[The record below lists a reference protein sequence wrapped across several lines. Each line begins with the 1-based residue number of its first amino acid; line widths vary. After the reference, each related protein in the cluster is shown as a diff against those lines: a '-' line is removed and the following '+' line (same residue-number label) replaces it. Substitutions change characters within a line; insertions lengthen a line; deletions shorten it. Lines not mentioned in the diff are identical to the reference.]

1 MSNYKGKSFESDF
14 KESFKGT
21 KYEKGLMR
29 LYDVTNGFSGCNN
42 PCDFLV
48 YSFPNLFM
56 FELKAVQDKR
66 LDFAKIRP
74 NQIEGLTKWSGNKGV
89 IAGVLVNFYTYSYIY
104 FIPIDVIN
112 EFKAHGKKSI
122 NMDMC
127 EKYCYRVDGSKKRT
141 RFRINVPK
149 TIEDL
154 REFKN
159 IDIEFKEDIY
169 NG

>member
-1 MSNYKGKSFESDF
+1 MSNYRGKDFEYDF

-29 LYDVTNGFSGCNN
+29 LYDAQGGYLGVSN
-42 PCDFLV
+42 PCDFIL
-48 YSFPNLFM
+48 YTYPNLFM

-74 NQIEGLTKWSGNKGV
+74 NQMDGLTKWSENKGV

-127 EKYCYRVDGSKKRT
+127 EKYCYKVDGSKKRT

-159 IDIEFKEDIY
+159 IDIEFKEDI
-169 NG
+169 

>member
-1 MSNYKGKSFESDF
+1 MSNYKGKYFENDF

-29 LYDVTNGFSGCNN
+29 LYDSTSGFAGIST

-74 NQIEGLTKWSGNKGV
+74 NQLEGLSKWSENKGV
-89 IAGVLVNFYTYSYIY
+89 VAGVLVNFYTFGEIY
-104 FIPIDVIN
+104 FVPVEVIN
-112 EFKAHGKKSI
+112 LFKSHGKKSI
-122 NMDMC
+122 NMEMC
-127 EKYCYRVDGSKKRT
+127 EKYCYKVDGSKKRT
-141 RFRINVPK
+141 RFRINVLK
-149 TIEDL
+149 TVEDL
-154 REFKN
+154 REFEHPF
-159 IDIEFKEDIY
+159 IDFGED
-169 NG
+169 

>member
-1 MSNYKGKSFESDF
+1 MSNYKGKSWEEDF
-14 KESFKGT
+14 KSSFKGT
-21 KYEKGLMR
+21 KYENGLMR

-42 PCDFLV
+42 PCDFIL
-48 YSFPNLFM
+48 YTYPNLFM

-89 IAGVLVNFYTYSYIY
+89 IAGVLVNFYTYGYIY

-112 EFKAHGKKSI
+112 EFKDHGKKSI

-127 EKYCYRVDGSKKRT
+127 EKYCYKVDGSKKRT

-159 IDIEFKEDIY
+159 IDIEFKEDI
-169 NG
+169 

>member
-1 MSNYKGKSFESDF
+1 MSNYKGKSWEADF

-29 LYDVTNGFSGCNN
+29 LYDSTSGFAGIST

-74 NQIEGLTKWSGNKGV
+74 NQLEGLSKWSENKGV
-89 IAGVLVNFYTYSYIY
+89 VAGVLVNFYTYGSIF
-104 FIPIDVIN
+104 FIPVEVIN
-112 EFKAHGKKSI
+112 LFKSHGKKSI
-122 NMDMC
+122 NMEMC
-127 EKYCYRVDGSKKRT
+127 EKYCYKVDGSKKRT
-141 RFRINVPK
+141 RFRINVLK
-149 TIEDL
+149 AIEDL
-154 REFKN
+154 REFEHPF
-159 IDIEFKEDIY
+159 IDFGED
-169 NG
+169 

>member
-21 KYEKGLMR
+21 KYEKGIMR
-29 LYDVTNGFSGCNN
+29 LYDSTSGFSGITT

-74 NQIEGLTKWSGNKGV
+74 NQIEGLTKWSENKGV

-127 EKYCYRVDGSKKRT
+127 EKYCYKVDGSKKRT

-159 IDIEFKEDIY
+159 IDIEFKEDI
-169 NG
+169 